1 MAVCGFYSYV
11 KEIVLMN
18 IKLLWLAAV
27 VLGASGCK
35 GALAAEAPTA
45 SGRIMFAQKLVN
57 GEPDG
62 QQCSITIESSDSER
76 VYNFR
81 ASDAECHNDVHSFF
95 RVENAPSAV
104 LFQLRSD
111 ADQTKPGE
119 CRPDSQTRWIFY
131 LRTTRQPT
139 TTGWISIPGLRG
151 RPDKDIVDAGGVRL
165 ERSHDEGGN
174 IEGKLSCVK
183 IDH

>member
-1 MAVCGFYSYV
+1 
-11 KEIVLMN
+11 MN